1 MEKEDGPLMATWKKD
16 EWGEK
21 GIGRR
26 KRRGGER
33 SKEGKEKEDEEKGEE
48 RRRKELLQDQ
58 NMSFNCPP
66 SVTYSNYAAPAKS
79 QSYELINLLTHQ

>member
-1 MEKEDGPLMATWKKD
+1 MEKDDGPLMATWKKE

-26 KRRGGER
+26 KKRGGER

-48 RRRKELLQDQ
+48 KEGTSSGPEYVLQLPTLSDLL
-58 NMSFNCPP
+58 
-66 SVTYSNYAAPAKS
+66 
-79 QSYELINLLTHQ
+79 